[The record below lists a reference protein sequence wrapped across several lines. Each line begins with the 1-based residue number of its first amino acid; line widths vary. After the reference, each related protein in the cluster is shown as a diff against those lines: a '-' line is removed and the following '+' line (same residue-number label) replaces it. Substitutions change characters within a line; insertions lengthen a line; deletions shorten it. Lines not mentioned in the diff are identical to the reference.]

1 MAEDAIQVEINA
13 LNEAKNYHKRSSR
26 IEELLD
32 DEILEK
38 NTDDAF
44 ERVIDAFR
52 TVLEVRPTT
61 EAGLLA
67 KLACVHKFRAE
78 YPDAILD
85 DMDLFSGLVVA
96 A

>member
-1 MAEDAIQVEINA
+1 
-13 LNEAKNYHKRSSR
+13 
-26 IEELLD
+26 LD